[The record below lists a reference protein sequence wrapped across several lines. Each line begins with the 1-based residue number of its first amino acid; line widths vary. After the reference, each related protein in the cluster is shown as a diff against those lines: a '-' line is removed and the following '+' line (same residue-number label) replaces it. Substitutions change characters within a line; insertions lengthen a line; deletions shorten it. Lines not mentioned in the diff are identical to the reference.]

1 MNQERCRKQWLQS
14 AQQCD
19 ELTARCNELQYDN
32 DALTTKLKH
41 ARSDT
46 LISHHVSSRYIVCC
60 CSKEKVKRKVYLLM
74 ELHLRAME

>member
-1 MNQERCRKQWLQS
+1 VNQERCRKQWLQS

-46 LISHHVSSRYIVCC
+46 LISHHVSSVYIVFVVV
-60 CSKEKVKRKVYLLM
+60 VKKR
-74 ELHLRAME
+74 